1 MTEKLYDTFPY
12 QSMFE
17 ASVLAVE
24 KTAQGLQVLL
34 DRTLF
39 FPNEGG
45 QSCDKG
51 QLNGQAVLAVEIVD
65 ENIYHLVA
73 EDAVFTRGQVVQGE
87 IDWAHRFSN
96 MQLHSAE
103 HLFSGQ
109 VHKRFGHQNS
119 GFHLSDNIATM
130 DFDGPLSAADIA
142 DLELA
147 VNEIIYKN
155 IPSKAFFPN
164 EAEAASLPYRSKKEI
179 KGRIRLVKFEGYDL
193 CACCAPHVGKTGE
206 IGMFSVQSFQ
216 SYKGGVRIS
225 YLAGKR
231 AFLAHKKQM
240 QLLNRLYTAYSAN
253 SESLES
259 FLEKQKEALA
269 LADSKMLDLQE
280 KLVQSAFSNLKG
292 NLLFLDD
299 CDSNIAR
306 KLATSHTQ
314 EKGRDLFCFI
324 RSDKGYRYI
333 ISIFQPHAREV
344 QAAFAKL
351 LPAKGG
357 GSAHLVMGTVDA
369 NMEEIQHACTIL
381 SQTTES

>member
-1 MTEKLYDTFPY
+1 MTEKLYDTYPY
-12 QSMFE
+12 QTEFE
-17 ASVLAVE
+17 ATVLAVE
-24 KTAQGLQVLL
+24 KTAQGLQILL
-34 DRTLF
+34 DKTLF

-51 QLNGQAVLAVEIVD
+51 QLNGQAVLAVEIQD
-65 ENIYHLVA
+65 EQIYHYVA
-73 EDAVFTRGQVVQGE
+73 EEAVFACGQAVKGT

-109 VHKRFGHQNS
+109 VHKRFAYQNS

-130 DFDGPLSAADIA
+130 DFDGPLSAKDIA

-155 IPSKAFFPN
+155 IPSKAFFPS
-164 EAEAASLPYRSKKEI
+164 EAEAASLPYRSKKKIE
-179 KGRIRLVKFEGYDL
+179 GSIRLVEFEGYDL

-253 SESLES
+253 SESLEG

-269 LADSKMLDLQE
+269 FAESKVLDLQE
-280 KLVQSAFSNLKG
+280 KLIQSAFANLQG
-292 NLLFLDD
+292 NILFLEDG
-299 CDSNIAR
+299 DSNIVR
-306 KLATSHTQ
+306 KLVTSHTQ
-314 EKGRDLFCFI
+314 EMGRDLFCFI
-324 RSDKGYRYI
+324 QNDKGYRYI
-333 ISIFQPHAREV
+333 ISTLQPHAKEV
-344 QAAFAKL
+344 QTAFAKL
-351 LPAKGG
+351 LAAKGG
-357 GSAHLVMGTVDA
+357 GSANLVMGTVDA

-381 SQTTES
+381 SQTTKF